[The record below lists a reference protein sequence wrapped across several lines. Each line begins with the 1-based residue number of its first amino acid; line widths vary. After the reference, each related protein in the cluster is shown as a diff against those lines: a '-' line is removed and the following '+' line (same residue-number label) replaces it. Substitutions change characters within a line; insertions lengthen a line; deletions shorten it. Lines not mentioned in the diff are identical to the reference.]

1 MIWLQNMILLN
12 AYSHQY
18 VDISAPFIP
27 SLFIRPSWNA
37 LGGAWPTNGGCLP
50 INSLEVACSA
60 ISITSLLSTM
70 HKSFR
75 CSVKNYFVCIAVT
88 GYRSQS
94 HTVKHVLRGTIIAI
108 LINSLMPTVAI
119 WVVGTATKHSV
130 SDRVTSSVIFDIRAL
145 WRSTLRVRVPGC
157 QKLQRMA

>member
-1 MIWLQNMILLN
+1 VVLQINRDLHDLTPEHDPTQRLQPPVRGHIC
-12 AYSHQY
+12 AFYSVAFY
-18 VDISAPFIP
+18 SAFLECLRRGLTYQW
-27 SLFIRPSWNA
+27 S
-37 LGGAWPTNGGCLP
+37 CLP
-50 INSLEVACSA
+50 INSLQVACSA

-88 GYRSQS
+88 GYRSPS

-119 WVVGTATKHSV
+119 WVVGTATKLSV
-130 SDRVTSSVIFDIRAL
+130 SDRVTSSVIFDIQAL
-145 WRSTLRVRVPGC
+145 
-157 QKLQRMA
+157 